1 MTHYRSPLQTFA
13 FLGITT
19 LLGLTATTGC
29 KRAVAETTN
38 TAVPVKVATVPAKSV
53 TVTDVMQLTGT
64 LRGERETEL
73 AANVN
78 GRIVQVLVER
88 GATVKAGE
96 LIARV
101 DVKTAALQL
110 AEAKVQIATTKT
122 QQEIDQ
128 VECERYQKLKERGAV
143 TDLEYTTVTAR
154 CKKAPL
160 SLAAAEARADLAE
173 KSVGDGLIRAPF
185 TGVVTDRFVEIGT
198 YVQPQ
203 TRVVALADVSSL
215 RLEFSVPEADYPSV
229 KVGTDL
235 SFKVVAYGERRFQGK
250 VSYLGGAVRATR
262 DVIVEAKVENP
273 KGELLPGM
281 FANVQFPRGTVER
294 PSVPA
299 TALFEQNGKTNLF
312 VVESGILSQ
321 RVVQTDAKIG
331 DQVPIR
337 SGLATGDIVVAVH
350 RAELTNGMLAQ

>member
-1 MTHYRSPLQTFA
+1 MSHHPHPLRTA
-13 FLGITT
+13 A
-19 LLGLTATTGC
+19 LLGATALLCLLAATGC
-29 KRAVAETTN
+29 RKAEAEPGKTAVA
-38 TAVPVKVATVPAKSV
+38 VKVETVQAKAIHVS
-53 TVTDVMQLTGT
+53 DVLQLTGT

-78 GRIVQVLVER
+78 GRVIKVLVER

-110 AEAKVQIATTKT
+110 AEARVQIATTKT

-143 TDLEYTTVTAR
+143 TDIEYANVMAR
-154 CKKAPL
+154 CTRAPL
-160 SLAAAEARADLAE
+160 SLEAAEARANLAA

-185 TGVVTDRFVEIGT
+185 TGVVTDRFVEIGE

-215 RLEFSVPEADYPSV
+215 RLEFSVPEANYPSV
-229 KVGTDL
+229 QVGTDL
-235 SFKVVAYGERRFQGK
+235 SFKVVAYGERQFHGR

-262 DVIVEAKVENP
+262 DVIVEAKVEN
-273 KGELLPGM
+273 EQSVLLPGM
-281 FANVQFPRGTVER
+281 FANVQLPRGQVER
-294 PSVPA
+294 PAVPF
-299 TALFEQNGKTNLF
+299 TALFNQNGKANLF
-312 VVESGILSQ
+312 VVEGGILSQ
-321 RVVQTDAKIG
+321 RVVQTDARFG

-337 SGLATGDIVVAVH
+337 SGLAVGDQVVAVH
-350 RAELTNGMLAQ
+350 RPDLTNGMLAK